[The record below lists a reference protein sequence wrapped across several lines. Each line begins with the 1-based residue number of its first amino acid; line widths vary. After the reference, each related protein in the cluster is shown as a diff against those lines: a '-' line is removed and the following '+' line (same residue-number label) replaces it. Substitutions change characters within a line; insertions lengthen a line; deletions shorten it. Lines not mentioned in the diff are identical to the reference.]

1 MDVEVQVVLQ
11 RCHLIREGA
20 GERLGQG
27 PMETLGE
34 TFLLLLWSLQPL
46 LVAIGVLVF
55 SLVG

>member
-1 MDVEVQVVLQ
+1 
-11 RCHLIREGA
+11 
-20 GERLGQG
+20 
-27 PMETLGE
+27 METLGE